1 MKRWCSLLSG
11 LLFGAGLIISG
22 MTDPGKVQAFLDVAG
37 AWDPSLG
44 FVMLGAIA
52 VAGIAFRL
60 GARWGITAHQTGGL
74 GIDASLVIGSLLFGV
89 GWGVAGICPGPAL
102 VGLGAGLLP
111 ASVFVIC
118 MLFGME
124 AQAWLAESGA
134 RNESDTPGQTPA
146 SDRPEA
152 F

>member
-1 MKRWCSLLSG
+1 MKLLYSLFSG
-11 LLFGAGLIISG
+11 LLFGAGLIVSG

-37 AWDPSLG
+37 PWDPSLG
-44 FVMLGAIA
+44 FVMAGAIA

-60 GARWGITAHQTGGL
+60 GKRWGIAAHQPAEL
-74 GIDASLVIGSLLFGV
+74 GIDSPLIIGSLLFGI

-102 VGLGAGLLP
+102 VGVGAGLLP

-124 AQAWLAESGA
+124 AHAWLAEGPA
-134 RNESDTPGQTPA
+134 GQLADTPNEGQAP
-146 SDRPEA
+146 DRPEA